1 MSVNVEKLEKN
12 LTKLTVEIPVEDV
25 EKAIDKVYAR
35 TKNQIQL
42 PGFRKGKA
50 PRKMVEKMYGKDIFL
65 EDAVNEAVPDAYE
78 DACKE
83 SGLEIVSQPQIEYT
97 QVEAGEPVIF
107 VATVAVRPEVTLGEY
122 KGLEVETEAVEV
134 TEEDVLAELKKEQ
147 EKNAVTR
154 TVEDRTVE
162 DGDQIELDFDGYVD
176 GEAFEGGHGE
186 DFPLT
191 IGSHSFI
198 DNFEEQ
204 LIGSA
209 IGEEKEI
216 QVTFPEEYHAEELA
230 GKPATF
236 KTIVKKIQVKELP
249 ELDDE
254 FAGEVSEFETL
265 DEYKADVRTKLEE
278 KKAAEA
284 KTAKEDALIAKVVEN
299 AEMEIPDLMVESQA
313 RTMVQEFA
321 QRLQYQGLTMEQYM
335 QYTGQTT
342 ESMIEQEKET
352 ALKRI
357 QSRLVLEAVAA
368 AENLEASEEDIQAE
382 IDKMASQYGMESEQV
397 RSMIDDEQMEE
408 LKGNIVVQKAVDV
421 IYDAAK

>member
-12 LTKLTVEIPVEDV
+12 LAKLTVEIPVEDV

-97 QVEAGEPVIF
+97 QVEAGKPVVF

-122 KGLEVETEAVEV
+122 KGLEVETETVEV
-134 TEEDVLAELKKEQ
+134 TDEDVLAELKKEQ

-236 KTIVKKIQVKELP
+236 KTTVKKIQVKELP

-254 FAGEVSEFETL
+254 FASEVSEFETL
-265 DEYKADVRTKLEE
+265 EEYKADVRTKLEE
-278 KKAAEA
+278 KKAAEG

-299 AEMEIPDLMVESQA
+299 TEMEIPDLMVESQA
-313 RTMVQEFA
+313 QSMVQEFA
-321 QRLQYQGLTMEQYM
+321 QRLQYQGLTLEQYM

-342 ESMIEQEKET
+342 ESMMEQEKET

>member
-12 LTKLTVEIPVEDV
+12 LAKLTVEIPVEDV

-122 KGLEVETEAVEV
+122 KGLEVEAEAVEV
-134 TEEDVLAELKKEQ
+134 TDEDVLAELKKEQ

-198 DNFEEQ
+198 DSFEEQ

-265 DEYKADVRTKLEE
+265 DEYKTDVRTKLEE

>member
-1 MSVNVEKLEKN
+1 
-12 LTKLTVEIPVEDV
+12 
-25 EKAIDKVYAR
+25 
-35 TKNQIQL
+35 
-42 PGFRKGKA
+42 
-50 PRKMVEKMYGKDIFL
+50 
-65 EDAVNEAVPDAYE
+65 
-78 DACKE
+78 
-83 SGLEIVSQPQIEYT
+83 
-97 QVEAGEPVIF
+97 
-107 VATVAVRPEVTLGEY
+107 
-122 KGLEVETEAVEV
+122 
-134 TEEDVLAELKKEQ
+134 
-147 EKNAVTR
+147 NAVTR
-154 TVEDRTVE
+154 TVEDHTVE

-236 KTIVKKIQVKELP
+236 KTTVKKIQVKELP

-254 FAGEVSEFETL
+254 FASEVSEFETL
-265 DEYKADVRTKLEE
+265 EEYKADVRTKLEE

-299 AEMEIPDLMVESQA
+299 TEMEIPDLMVESQA

-321 QRLQYQGLTMEQYM
+321 QRLQYQGLTLEQYM

-342 ESMIEQEKET
+342 ESMMEQEKET

>member
-12 LTKLTVEIPVEDV
+12 LAKLTVEIPVEDV

-50 PRKMVEKMYGKDIFL
+50 PRKMVEKMYGKDVFL

-97 QVEAGEPVIF
+97 QVEAGKPVVF
-107 VATVAVRPEVTLGEY
+107 MATVAVRPEVTLGEY
-122 KGLEVETEAVEV
+122 KGLEVETETVEV
-134 TEEDVLAELKKEQ
+134 TDEDVLAELKKEQ

-236 KTIVKKIQVKELP
+236 KTTVKKIQVKELP

-254 FAGEVSEFETL
+254 FASEVSEFETL
-265 DEYKADVRTKLEE
+265 EEYKADVRAKLEE

-299 AEMEIPDLMVESQA
+299 TEMEIPDLMVESQA

-321 QRLQYQGLTMEQYM
+321 QRLQHQGLTLEQYM
-335 QYTGQTT
+335 QYTGQTS
-342 ESMIEQEKET
+342 ESMMEQEKET

-368 AENLEASEEDIQAE
+368 AENLEASEEDVQAE
-382 IDKMASQYGMESEQV
+382 IDKMASQYGMEPEQV

>member
-12 LTKLTVEIPVEDV
+12 LAKLTVEIPVEDV